1 MTLNEIVCVGET
13 TALVLQD
20 KKKTTIARAG
30 AKKKLHTV
38 LGEGA
43 CKTQFLPTL
52 VFEPARVQ
60 TALSSGA
67 KVHVL

>member
-20 KKKTTIARAG
+20 KGISHCAG
-30 AKKKLHTV
+30 WDEKKLHTV

-43 CKTQFLPTL
+43 CKTQFLPTP

-60 TALSSGA
+60 TALSFRA